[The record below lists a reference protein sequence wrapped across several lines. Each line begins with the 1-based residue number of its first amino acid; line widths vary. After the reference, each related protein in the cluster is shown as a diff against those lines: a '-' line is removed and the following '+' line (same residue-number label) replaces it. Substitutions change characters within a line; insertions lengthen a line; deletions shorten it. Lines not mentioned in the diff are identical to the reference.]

1 MLYDIYDFY
10 ISIKLNNIYLMKLFL
25 VLNEIL
31 IYLYKTALN
40 IAIENRDHEIVQ
52 LLLEHPNIDVN
63 IITI

>member
-1 MLYDIYDFY
+1 
-10 ISIKLNNIYLMKLFL
+10 MKLFL

-52 LLLEHPNIDVN
+52 LLLEHPKIDVN

>member
-1 MLYDIYDFY
+1 
-10 ISIKLNNIYLMKLFL
+10 MKLLL

-40 IAIENRDHEIVQ
+40 IAIENRDHEIVK